1 MKNEVQG
8 SELWPIW
15 GLLLMILFWLAFGEQ
30 WDGYLRGFLWELAR
44 FELAFPEA
52 LWRLFFCESLWQE
65 AQAILQG
72 TEMPDWHRLLLLL
85 RLASEPFGRL
95 GALVIM
101 LLLWLSQR
109 LSVRERFAQTH
120 SMQSLL
126 ARNVQ
131 SHPCLAP
138 ILNWGGSLLQ
148 EDVDSGPWMCA
159 RQPLQFAVE
168 NGLLRDARQGCVVSA
183 KALLTD
189 AHLADPASC
198 LHGGEKLL
206 LDRAKARACFAAQL
220 GPKFPGFA
228 RLPPYLLALALA
240 FALFGLDQKGPSR
253 KLLNQL
259 SLSFRPSRP
268 ARALTWSL
276 RPPFLRLPRQACP
289 FRIAA
294 GLPMSF
300 EAVQAL
306 FARKELASVIR
317 PHNRYTHLLL
327 YALFAFAR
335 RRGILTC
342 AEMIWLKPVNR
353 PLFYLL
359 NNYGRRTA
367 WVEACGALT
376 HYRAEEGLAQQMPD
390 FCGSDLEEPCVEEA
404 VHGLAQAL
412 YDEGWICE
420 AL

>member
-8 SELWPIW
+8 SDFWPIW
-15 GLLLMILFWLAFGEQ
+15 AMLVMTLLWLAFAEQ
-30 WDGYLRGFLWELAR
+30 WDGYLRGFLWELAHC
-44 FELAFPEA
+44 ELAFPEA
-52 LWRLFFCESLWQE
+52 LWRLCLCESFWQE
-65 AQAILQG
+65 AQASVKG
-72 TEMPDWHRLLLLL
+72 TEMPDWHRLLELL

-95 GALVIM
+95 GALLI
-101 LLLWLSQR
+101 LLLLALSQR
-109 LSVRERFAQTH
+109 LSVRERFSQTH

-138 ILNWGGSLLQ
+138 ILNWGRSLLQ

-168 NGLLRDARQGCVVSA
+168 NGLLRDARQGLVVSE
-183 KALLTD
+183 KDLLTD

-198 LHGGEKLL
+198 LHGGEKLW

-228 RLPPYLLALALA
+228 KLPPYLLALALA
-240 FALFGLDQKGPSR
+240 FALVGLDQKGPSR

-259 SLSFRPSRP
+259 SLSFRPGRP
-268 ARALTWSL
+268 ARALSLSL
-276 RPPFLRLPRQACP
+276 RPPFLLLPRRACAY
-289 FRIAA
+289 RISAD
-294 GLPMSF
+294 LPMSF

-317 PHNRYTHLLL
+317 PHNHYTHLLL

-335 RRGILTC
+335 RRGILSC

-390 FCGSDLEEPCVEEA
+390 FCGCDLEQPCVEEA
-404 VHGLAQAL
+404 VRGLAQAL
-412 YDEGWICE
+412 YDEGWIAE